1 MEKSKLFSAA
11 YRPLKCGPNLHSLP
25 QFPFYTA
32 CFNPTGL
39 VTLLQRC
46 PKLFARLRLALPP
59 MSLLTA
65 TRLRS
70 RFLSCPPLP
79 HQTSS
84 ALNRVHSALSA
95 FHLVRIFGFAFLYP
109 LCLIHFLAPQGHS
122 VFLSL
127 LRTCHW
133 KEKKKKVS
141 SSGLEI
147 VSP

>member
-1 MEKSKLFSAA
+1 MAQICTPCLSSHFHCPFQPNWISHSSPEMSKT
-11 YRPLKCGPNLHSLP
+11 LP
-25 QFPFYTA
+25 
-32 CFNPTGL
+32 
-39 VTLLQRC
+39 
-46 PKLFARLRLALPP
+46 RLRLALPP

-79 HQTSS
+79 HRTSS
-84 ALNRVHSALSA
+84 AFNRLHSALSA

-109 LCLIHFLAPQGHS
+109 LCLIHFLVPQGHS

-133 KEKKKKVS
+133 KEKKKSVIVW
-141 SSGLEI
+141 SGNCFTLTFNKHE
-147 VSP
+147 